1 MGRLHIG
8 HEASV
13 TLDDELLE
21 HVFAVIVTKL
31 RRHEPVLLEWQDAD
45 GHSEQLLVGTT
56 ALVRAELA
64 GPRPDQL
71 DHAWLESIML
81 AANSNGGISLSVA
94 DLSRH
99 TRTVPTPLSDLR
111 DRQVRIAHGPR

>member
-1 MGRLHIG
+1 MGRLNIG

-13 TLDDELLE
+13 DLDDELLE

-45 GHSEQLLVGTT
+45 GHSEQILVGTS
-56 ALVRAELA
+56 ALVHAEFA

-94 DLSRH
+94 DLARH
-99 TRTVPTPLSDLR
+99 TRTVPTPLPEVR
-111 DRQVRIAHGPR
+111 DRQVRIVRTPR